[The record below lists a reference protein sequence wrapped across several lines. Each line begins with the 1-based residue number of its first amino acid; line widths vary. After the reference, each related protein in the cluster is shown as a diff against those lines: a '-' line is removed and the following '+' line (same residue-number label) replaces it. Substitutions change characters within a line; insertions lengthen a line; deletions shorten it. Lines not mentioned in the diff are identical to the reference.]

1 VAALRDVGVALVSAV
16 GLAAL
21 LLAPGLGAAPLD
33 DPGEGQ
39 HAEIAREMLGG
50 SWITPRL
57 NGVRYFD
64 KPPLLYWLTAA
75 AFHRLGPTE
84 GAARLASL
92 AGALLAVAGTT
103 ILGVGLLG
111 RSGGFLAGA
120 ALLSC
125 ALFAAFARYVRPET
139 LFVAG
144 ISWGF
149 TGLLLGMCGRPFA
162 AAAFTDFS
170 NAGAQKWPPHSPSG
184 GQPLE
189 SEVRS
194 SPSGGQPLE
203 SEVRSS
209 PSGGRPLE
217 SEVRSSPSGGRPL
230 ESEVRSSPIGGQ
242 PVASRWAL
250 VGCGALGV
258 AALAK
263 DPLGLI
269 GPVGA
274 VAGALWLAGRLRPV
288 RAWLPVGGVV
298 LMLALGAGWYVAVAA
313 RESSFLWYTVIDNH
327 VLNVARMRAFPD
339 EDVPLSALEFAAA
352 ASFGAFPWILAAGV
366 TVVGLAR
373 RRAWRDPAETAWIAL
388 ALWATGVLALFT
400 LSPFKL
406 PHYGLP
412 AYPAVALLAARAWR
426 DPGAPRQGLILAH
439 LALFV
444 LLGAGLAWWGAGDGR
459 AFTATVFGVTDVYSR
474 KEAAWGQASPYPP
487 WSDLQPLL
495 VRGAVLLLAGAAV
508 LAVAAARRS
517 ARLGAAAVAG
527 VMLLLMPVVGDGL
540 AATSRARAVAGMAR
554 EIRDRLGPA
563 DVLVLEGPIENA
575 GALEFYSGH
584 RPALLDG
591 RRSVLGIGATF
602 ADAADTFWT
611 PARFTEAWASPR
623 PPYLLT
629 TREPAR
635 SIAAELPPDSVRLL
649 AADNGRWL
657 YGHAPAAAR

>member
-1 VAALRDVGVALVSAV
+1 MAALRDVGVALVSAV

-21 LLAPGLGAAPLD
+21 LLAPGLGGAPLD

-111 RSGGFLAGA
+111 RGGGFLAGA

-139 LFVAG
+139 LFVAA
-144 ISWGF
+144 ISWGYA
-149 TGLLLGMCGRPFA
+149 GLLLGMCGRPFA

-194 SPSGGQPLE
+194 SPS
-203 SEVRSS
+203 
-209 PSGGRPLE
+209 
-217 SEVRSSPSGGRPL
+217 
-230 ESEVRSSPIGGQ
+230 GGQ

-517 ARLGAAAVAG
+517 ARLGAAAVAA

-575 GALEFYSGH
+575 GAVEFYSGH

>member
-1 VAALRDVGVALVSAV
+1 MAALRDVGVALVSAV

-111 RSGGFLAGA
+111 RGGGFLAGA

-149 TGLLLGMCGRPFA
+149 AGLLLGMCGRPFA
-162 AAAFTDFS
+162 AAAFTDLS

-184 GQPLE
+184 GQ
-189 SEVRS
+189 
-194 SPSGGQPLE
+194 
-203 SEVRSS
+203 
-209 PSGGRPLE
+209 PLE

>member
-111 RSGGFLAGA
+111 RGGGFLAGA

-149 TGLLLGMCGRPFA
+149 AGLLLGMCGRPFA
-162 AAAFTDFS
+162 AAAFTDLS

-194 SPSGGQPLE
+194 SPS
-203 SEVRSS
+203 
-209 PSGGRPLE
+209 
-217 SEVRSSPSGGRPL
+217 
-230 ESEVRSSPIGGQ
+230 GGQ

-327 VLNVARMRAFPD
+327 VLKVARMREFPD
-339 EDVPLSALEFAAA
+339 EDVPLSELEFAAA

-517 ARLGAAAVAG
+517 ARLGAAAVAA
-527 VMLLLMPVVGDGL
+527 VMLLLMPVVGDGV

>member
-111 RSGGFLAGA
+111 RGGGFLAGA

-149 TGLLLGMCGRPFA
+149 AGLLLGMCGRPFA
-162 AAAFTDFS
+162 AAAFTDLS

-194 SPSGGQPLE
+194 SPS
-203 SEVRSS
+203 
-209 PSGGRPLE
+209 
-217 SEVRSSPSGGRPL
+217 
-230 ESEVRSSPIGGQ
+230 GGQ

-495 VRGAVLLLAGAAV
+495 VRGAGLLLAGAAV

-517 ARLGAAAVAG
+517 ARLGAAAVAA

>member
-1 VAALRDVGVALVSAV
+1 MAALRDVGVALVSAV

-111 RSGGFLAGA
+111 RGGGFLAGA

-149 TGLLLGMCGRPFA
+149 AGLLLGMCGRPFA
-162 AAAFTDFS
+162 AAAFTDLS

-194 SPSGGQPLE
+194 SPS
-203 SEVRSS
+203 
-209 PSGGRPLE
+209 
-217 SEVRSSPSGGRPL
+217 
-230 ESEVRSSPIGGQ
+230 GGQ

-517 ARLGAAAVAG
+517 ARLGAAAVAA

-540 AATSRARAVAGMAR
+540 AATSRARAVAGMAP

>member
-217 SEVRSSPSGGRPL
+217 SEVRSSP
-230 ESEVRSSPIGGQ
+230 IGGQ

-298 LMLALGAGWYVAVAA
+298 LTLALGAGWYVAVAA

>member
-1 VAALRDVGVALVSAV
+1 MAALRDVGVALVSAV

-217 SEVRSSPSGGRPL
+217 SEVRSSP
-230 ESEVRSSPIGGQ
+230 IGGQ

-313 RESSFLWYTVIDNH
+313 RESSFLWYTVVDNH

-495 VRGAVLLLAGAAV
+495 VRGAGLLLAGAAV

>member
-1 VAALRDVGVALVSAV
+1 MAALRDAGVALI
-16 GLAAL
+16 LALALGVL

-75 AFHRLGPTE
+75 AFQRWGPTE
-84 GAARLASL
+84 GAARLAPL

-103 ILGVGLLG
+103 LLGVALLG
-111 RSGGFLAGA
+111 RGGGVLAGA

-139 LFVAG
+139 LFVAA

-149 TGLLLGMCGRPFA
+149 AGLLLGIGGRAMWGRPSTA
-162 AAAFTDFS
+162 TTFTALS
-170 NAGAQKWPPHSPSG
+170 NAGAQKWPPHSP
-184 GQPLE
+184 
-189 SEVRS
+189 
-194 SPSGGQPLE
+194 
-203 SEVRSS
+203 
-209 PSGGRPLE
+209 
-217 SEVRSSPSGGRPL
+217 
-230 ESEVRSSPIGGQ
+230 IGGQ
-242 PVASRWAL
+242 PPVGGQPMASRSFFWSV
-250 VGCGALGV
+250 VGCAALGV

-269 GPVGA
+269 GPLLA
-274 VAGALWLAGRLRPV
+274 VAGALWLAGRARPV
-288 RAWLPVGGVV
+288 RAWLPAAGVA
-298 LMLALGAGWYVAVAA
+298 LMLVLGAGWYVAVAA
-313 RESSFLWYTVIDNH
+313 REPSFLWYTVVDNH
-327 VLNVARMRAFPD
+327 LLNVARMRAFPD

-352 ASFGAFPWILAAGV
+352 ASFGAFPWILAAAV
-366 TVVGLAR
+366 AVVGLVR
-373 RRAWRDPAETAWIAL
+373 RRAWRDPAETPWIAL
-388 ALWATGVLALFT
+388 ALWGAGVLVLFT
-400 LSPFKL
+400 LSPFTL

-412 AYPAVALLAARAWR
+412 AYPALALLAARAWR
-426 DPGAPRQGLILAH
+426 DPAAPRQGMIVAH
-439 LALFV
+439 LALFL

-459 AFTATVFGVTDVYSR
+459 AFTTVVFGVTDVYSR
-474 KEAAWGQASPYPP
+474 KEAAWGQSSPYPP
-487 WSDLQPLL
+487 WSALQPLL
-495 VRGAVLLLAGAAV
+495 VRGAVLLLAGAAF

-517 ARLGAAAVAG
+517 ARLGAAVVAA
-527 VMLLLMPVVGDGL
+527 VMLLLVPVVGDGL

-554 EIRDRLGPA
+554 EIRDRLGPG

-575 GALEFYSGH
+575 GAVEFYSGH
-584 RPALLDG
+584 RPALLDA
-591 RRSVLGIGATF
+591 RKSVLGIGATF

-611 PARFTEAWASPR
+611 PARFTQAWASAR

-649 AADNGRWL
+649 AAQNGRWL
-657 YGHAPAAAR
+657 YGHAPAAR